1 MFRIGFTRSL
11 GGARLPPIVKALTA
25 APPLSDQVYDAL
37 LAEITSGRLAPGDRV
52 VQEQL
57 AKELGVSRQPVQQAL
72 LLLRRQ
78 GLLVD
83 APGRGL
89 EVAPIDTG
97 HVRHMYDLR
106 AAIEGLA
113 ARCAAQGAAERAA
126 RQGPALIDA
135 GRKAVASGSI
145 ARMIGADMRFHQFIC
160 ELSGNP
166 LVAAAMATHW
176 TATQRVMGEV
186 LNRDEKPRDIWDQHE
201 RILQAVVRGD
211 ADRAEA
217 LARQH
222 ITQAS
227 GFMVTR
233 LQALATRRQ
242 T

>member
-1 MFRIGFTRSL
+1 MKPLS
-11 GGARLPPIVKALTA
+11 
-25 APPLSDQVYDAL
+25 APPNRVEQVRDAIL
-37 LAEITSGRLAPGDRV
+37 EEITSGRLPAGERV
-52 VQEQL
+52 IQEQI
-57 AKELGVSRQPVQQAL
+57 AQALGVSRQPVQQAL

-113 ARCAAQGAAERAA
+113 ARCAAQDAADRAA